1 MRTRFPFS
9 ILSVGL
15 CVFLGCDQSTTPVQ
29 PVPPETFLDGFTP
42 LNVGSFWKFETQFQS
57 SNGHNGTGG
66 SGSGTRTIEILAE
79 TTYSDKAV
87 YHAVMADTNR
97 FISNNVGQ
105 QPDTTYDKTR
115 YLFDITEQ
123 SDRLSVSGDTSNGD
137 NMLMRIF
144 RSHSFGASK
153 TRMLRLT
160 GGDALPGVD
169 SVLVADDS
177 GISPDEFHYYVT
189 QALGIGPILYT
200 EDFGYPGGLTT
211 ASVVYTLKAFRI
223 GK

>member
-9 ILSVGL
+9 ILFVGL
-15 CVFLGCDQSTTPVQ
+15 CGFLGCEQSSTPVQ
-29 PVPPETFLDGFTP
+29 PETFLDGFTP
-42 LNVGSFWKFETQFQS
+42 LSVGSFWKFETRFQS

-66 SGSGTRTIEILAE
+66 SRSGTRTIEILSE
-79 TTYSDKAV
+79 TTDSDKVVYQAV
-87 YHAVMADTNR
+87 LADTDQS
-97 FISNNVGQ
+97 ISNNVGQ
-105 QPDTTYDKTR
+105 LPDTTYRNTR
-115 YLFDITEQ
+115 HLFDINEQ
-123 SDRLSVSGDTSNGD
+123 GDRISVSGDTSIGD
-137 NMLMRIF
+137 NMLIRIF

-160 GGDALPGVD
+160 GEGALPGVD

-177 GISPDEFHYYVT
+177 GISPDKFHYYVT
-189 QALGIGPILYT
+189 QALGIGPILYS

>member
-1 MRTRFPFS
+1 MRTRFPLA
-9 ILSVGL
+9 ILTAVICGL
-15 CVFLGCDQSTTPVQ
+15 SGCEEPTNPVQ
-29 PVPPETFLDGFTP
+29 PVQPETFLDGFTP
-42 LNVGSFWKFETQFQS
+42 LSVGSFWKFEYQVES

-79 TTYSDKAV
+79 TTYPDSVV
-87 YHAVMADTNR
+87 YHAALADTNR

-105 QPDTTYDKTR
+105 SPDTTYGTSR
-115 YLFDITEQ
+115 HLFDITEQ
-123 SDRLSVSGDTSNGD
+123 ADRLRVSGGTLNGD
-137 NMLMRIF
+137 NMPMRIF

-160 GGDALPGVD
+160 GESALPGVD

-177 GISPDEFHYYVT
+177 GISPDNFRYYVS
-189 QALGIGPILYT
+189 QALGIGPIQYG
-200 EDFGYPGGLTT
+200 EDFGYPGGLITG
-211 ASVVYTLKAFRI
+211 SHSYTLKDFRI